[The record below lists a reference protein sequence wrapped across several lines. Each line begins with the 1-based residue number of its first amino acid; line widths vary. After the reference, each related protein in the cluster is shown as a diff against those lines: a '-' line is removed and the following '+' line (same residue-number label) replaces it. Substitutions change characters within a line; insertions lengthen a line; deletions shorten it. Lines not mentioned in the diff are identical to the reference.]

1 MIGLALI
8 VASVLLYKAY
18 KQHLK
23 HNSELKQLR
32 EENARLKAQLE
43 ALRKEYQ
50 QLLAQGQWSMRKKN
64 ANAKKSSKRN
74 CPSHAE
80 RWWKM
85 PIFEG

>member
-8 VASVLLYKAY
+8 VASFLMYKAY

-50 QLLAQGQWSMRKKN
+50 QVLAQGPWSVSRGGEKITDAQKLAQLAEAIRRKE
-64 ANAKKSSKRN
+64 
-74 CPSHAE
+74 PL
-80 RWWKM
+80 M
-85 PIFEG
+85 

>member
-8 VASVLLYKAY
+8 VASFLMYKAY
-18 KQHLK
+18 KLTLK

-50 QLLAQGQWSMRKKN
+50 QVLAQGHWSVGGGGEKITDAQKLAQLAEAIRRKE
-64 ANAKKSSKRN
+64 
-74 CPSHAE
+74 PL
-80 RWWKM
+80 M
-85 PIFEG
+85 

>member
-32 EENARLKAQLE
+32 EENARLRAQLE

-50 QLLAQGQWSMRKKN
+50 QVLAQGQWSVGGRGEKITDAQKLAQLAEAIRRKE
-64 ANAKKSSKRN
+64 
-74 CPSHAE
+74 PL
-80 RWWKM
+80 M
-85 PIFEG
+85 

>member
-8 VASVLLYKAY
+8 VASFLMYKAY
-18 KQHLK
+18 KLTLK

-50 QLLAQGQWSMRKKN
+50 QVLAQGQWGVGGGGEKITDAQKLAQLAEAIRRKE
-64 ANAKKSSKRN
+64 
-74 CPSHAE
+74 PL
-80 RWWKM
+80 M
-85 PIFEG
+85 

>member
-50 QLLAQGQWSMRKKN
+50 QVLAQGQWSVSGGGEKITDAQKLAQLAEAIRRKE
-64 ANAKKSSKRN
+64 
-74 CPSHAE
+74 PL
-80 RWWKM
+80 M
-85 PIFEG
+85 

>member
-8 VASVLLYKAY
+8 VASFLMYKAY
-18 KQHLK
+18 KLTLK

-50 QLLAQGQWSMRKKN
+50 QVLAQGHWSVGWGGEKITDAQKLAQLAEAIRRKE
-64 ANAKKSSKRN
+64 
-74 CPSHAE
+74 PL
-80 RWWKM
+80 M
-85 PIFEG
+85 